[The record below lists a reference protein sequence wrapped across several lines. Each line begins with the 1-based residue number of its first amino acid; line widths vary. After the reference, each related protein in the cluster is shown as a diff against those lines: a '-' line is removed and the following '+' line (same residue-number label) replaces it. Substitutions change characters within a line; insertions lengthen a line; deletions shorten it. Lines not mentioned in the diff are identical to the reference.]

1 MPGTTMTVSGSTLSR
16 ILRDVAKGR
25 IPVEKLALRSQDGRR
40 VPIKRVVRQGNQIQ
54 SDNC

>member
-40 VPIKRVVRQGNQIQ
+40 VPIKRVVRQGNQIIVEA
-54 SDNC
+54 